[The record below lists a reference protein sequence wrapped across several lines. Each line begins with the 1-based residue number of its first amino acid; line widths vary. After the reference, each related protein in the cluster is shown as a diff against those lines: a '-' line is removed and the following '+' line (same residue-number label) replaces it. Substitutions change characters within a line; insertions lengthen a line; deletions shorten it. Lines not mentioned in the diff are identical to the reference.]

1 MLLVPFLVYGA
12 TSMAAVPQPPPGK
25 VGAVGDLLD
34 RVLPGSRHHFE
45 LELDAAVH
53 CTGCYAI
60 SDGSTAGTIKIT
72 GRTASDLSAGVGAYL
87 MDYANLTFG
96 WPRGGGSHM
105 VLPTTWY
112 GIIHHRFFY
121 TQIER
126 MRH

>member
-1 MLLVPFLVYGA
+1 MQLCTA
-12 TSMAAVPQPPPGK
+12 QP
-25 VGAVGDLLD
+25 VVF
-34 RVLPGSRHHFE
+34 HFQME
-45 LELDAAVH
+45 A
-53 CTGCYAI
+53 
-60 SDGSTAGTIKIT
+60 IKIT